1 MLHTLRQ
8 LVGDDEKWRMMLRGL
23 NEEFYHQTVT
33 TGQIE
38 AFLAEK
44 SGMDL
49 KPFFD
54 QYLRDVRI
62 PKLEYKTN
70 DTTLSYR
77 WANCVE
83 GFAMPVEVSID
94 GKTQRLIP
102 EASWKTIELSQPM
115 RKLTVDSD
123 YYVDASKIE

>member
-1 MLHTLRQ
+1 
-8 LVGDDEKWRMMLRGL
+8 
-23 NEEFYHQTVT
+23 

-44 SGMDL
+44 SGMNL

-54 QYLRDVRI
+54 QYLRDTRI
-62 PKLEYKTN
+62 PVLEYETN

-83 GFAMPVEVSID
+83 GFDMPVEVIID
-94 GKTQRLIP
+94 GKTQRLAP
-102 EASWKTIELSQPM
+102 EGSWKTVELAQ
-115 RKLTVDSD
+115 RLRQLIVDSD

>member
-1 MLHTLRQ
+1 
-8 LVGDDEKWRMMLRGL
+8 
-23 NEEFYHQTVT
+23 
-33 TGQIE
+33 
-38 AFLAEK
+38 
-44 SGMDL
+44 MDL

-54 QYLRDVRI
+54 QYLRDTRI
-62 PKLEYKTN
+62 PVLEYKA
-70 DTTLSYR
+70 DGKTLNYR
-77 WANCVE
+77 WTNCVE

-102 EASWKTIELSQPM
+102 ESTWKTVELGQPM